1 MNYTGKAQFSLTI
14 VAPPE
19 LESEGDRIFNLH
31 AAWMEETHYR
41 EGEKALLQYTVAKRI
56 DDDGNIIIVLT
67 EVYET
72 MAGVEDHYK
81 QAGDW
86 EWIED
91 WRKLMDQCQVTYGGG
106 ASIVH
111 SLW

>member
-1 MNYTGKAQFSLTI
+1 MNYEGKAQFSLTVI
-14 VAPPE
+14 APPE

-41 EGEKALLQYTVAKRI
+41 EGEKALLQYTVAKRT

-72 MAGVEDHYK
+72 MAGV
-81 QAGDW
+81 
-86 EWIED
+86 
-91 WRKLMDQCQVTYGGG
+91 
-106 ASIVH
+106 
-111 SLW
+111 

>member
-1 MNYTGKAQFSLTI
+1 MNYTGKAQFSLTV

-31 AAWMEETHYR
+31 AAWMKETHYR
-41 EGEKALLQYTVAKRI
+41 EGEKALLQYTVAKRT

-86 EWIED
+86 QWIGD
-91 WRKLMDQCQVTYGGG
+91 WRTFMDQCQVTYGGG